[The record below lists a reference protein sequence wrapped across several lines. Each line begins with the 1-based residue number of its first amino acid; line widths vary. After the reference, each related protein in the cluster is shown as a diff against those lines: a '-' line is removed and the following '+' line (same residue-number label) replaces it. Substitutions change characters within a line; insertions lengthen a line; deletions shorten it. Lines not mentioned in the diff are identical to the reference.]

1 MFADPH
7 TPVVLAGPLVQSVG
21 PQQPEVGMHSVVPG
35 QFLNPELQT
44 MLHLPLVALQAADP
58 FDAGVG
64 HDVQVEPQKL
74 VLVSDWQMP
83 LQLCE
88 PVGQTPLQAFAVGMQ
103 APAHSLVVLVQAG
116 THASPSQVTVP
127 PVGAWHAVHDVVS
140 FGPQVATA
148 LLLTHLPPQRWKPEL
163 HCSAH
168 APLTQAAAPLVS
180 VGQLTQL
187 VPHPVGSLSAAQR
200 VLVPAPQT

>member
-1 MFADPH
+1 VFAVPH
-7 TPVVLAGPLVQSVG
+7 TPVVLGGPLVQSAVL
-21 PQQPEVGMHSVVPG
+21 QHPEVGMQSVVPG
-35 QFLNPELQT
+35 QFLNPELQAI
-44 MLHLPLVALQAADP
+44 LHLPLVASQAAEP
-58 FDAGVG
+58 FDVGVG
-64 HDVQVEPQKL
+64 HDVQVEPQKV

-83 LQLCE
+83 LQLCD

-127 PVGAWHAVHDVVS
+127 PVGAWHGVHDVVS

-148 LLLTHLPPQRWKPEL
+148 LLLTHLPPHRWKPEL
-163 HCSAH
+163 HCSAQT
-168 APLTQAAAPLVS
+168 PLVQAAAPLVS
-180 VGQLTQL
+180 VGQFTQL

-200 VLVPAPQT
+200 VLVPVPQT